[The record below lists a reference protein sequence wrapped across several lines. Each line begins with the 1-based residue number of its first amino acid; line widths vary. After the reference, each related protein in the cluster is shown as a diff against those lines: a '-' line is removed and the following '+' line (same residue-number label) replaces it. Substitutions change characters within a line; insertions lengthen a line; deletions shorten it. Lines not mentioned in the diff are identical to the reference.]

1 MVRFNELT
9 EDDLRQIVDIQLEI
23 FRGRLVDRHITLEI
37 SDDARAWLA
46 KEGYDPAFGA
56 RPLKRVVQR
65 EVADKLAIKLLDGSF
80 EDEASIR
87 VDVDAEGSSLV
98 FVEES

>member
-1 MVRFNELT
+1 M
-9 EDDLRQIVDIQLEI
+9 
-23 FRGRLVDRHITLEI
+23 DRHITLEI

-98 FVEES
+98 FVEARPAGSSKWADSAISSPRKLGLISR